1 LTARTLPLLVAGL
14 AFFASGASALVYQ
27 VAWQRILA
35 LHTGVGIASVAMIV
49 ASFMAGIG
57 LGSHLGGTLSTRLS
71 PSRAL
76 RTFGLLE
83 IGIALFG
90 MVSCGLYYDLLY
102 RQGSWLYASPAVG
115 GVLHFAGLLPPTL
128 LMGMSL
134 PFLVRAL
141 VHDVGQA
148 GRTVGFLYGINV
160 LGAGVGALITPWLL
174 LRFFGVRGAVMFAV
188 GGNLIA
194 AASVLLLLRAWS
206 RRGDETAPVVEDAR
220 PPERRPFALWMT
232 LYALSGFCAL
242 ALEILWFRVVDVG
255 AKGTAF
261 TFGTVLAIYLLGS
274 AIGALVGATWADRL
288 RRPLLVFVSLQAAIL
303 IYAGLGVL
311 AIARLPVDTPV
322 YEWLFGYWRAAQ
334 GFRLGTDRDFESLV
348 RLYLVFPS
356 LLYLLP
362 TVLMGLSFP
371 VLQRAVHDDPR
382 TSGRKVG
389 FLQAANIAGCTA
401 GSLLVGLVLLQWIGT
416 TGTMRLLL
424 GCGLVFIA
432 VGWRHHGPRP
442 AIVALGAVLLV
453 LMVALPG
460 PSAFWQRMHGLESGP
475 ALFDE
480 DASSV
485 AGVTPQGGRF
495 WFVFVDGKSH
505 SVLPYGDDEH
515 TLLGAVP
522 AVIHP
527 KPVEVAVV
535 GLGSGNTAWA
545 AGCRSETRRIRVFEI
560 ASPQI
565 RLLRELDRRER
576 FPRLRAFL
584 EDPRVG
590 IEIADGRHA
599 LQLDDR
605 RYDLIEADALWPWS
619 AYSGNLYS
627 SEFFDLCARRLK
639 PGGVVCTWA
648 PTPRIAETFARV
660 FPQAIDVGGILV
672 GSLDPLPF
680 DVAGWTRRAESPE
693 VRDYLGRHATRG
705 LRRALRGARRLTP
718 QRGTSVNRDLNPR
731 DEFAAP

>member
-1 LTARTLPLLVAGL
+1 LTVRASSLLVAGL

-35 LHTGVGIASVAMIV
+35 LHTGVGITSIAVIV

-57 LGSHLGGTLSTRLS
+57 LGSHLGGVLSTRMS
-71 PSRAL
+71 PPRAL
-76 RTFGLLE
+76 RIFGLLE
-83 IGIALFG
+83 IGIAAFG
-90 MVSCGLYYDLLY
+90 AVSCGLYYDLLY
-102 RQGSWLYASPAVG
+102 RQSSWLYASPALG

-141 VHDVGQA
+141 VHDVGRA
-148 GRTVGFLYGINV
+148 GRTVGFLYGVNM
-160 LGAGVGALITPWLL
+160 LGASLGALVTPWLL
-174 LRFFGVRGAVMFAV
+174 LRFLGVRGAVMVAV
-188 GGNLIA
+188 AGNLVA
-194 AASVLLLLRAWS
+194 AASILLLLRPAPAA
-206 RRGDETAPVVEDAR
+206 RPEPAAEAETR

-261 TFGTVLAIYLLGS
+261 TFGTVLAIYLVGS
-274 AIGALVGATWADRL
+274 AAGALLGATWADRL
-288 RRPLLVFVSLQAAIL
+288 HRPLLVFTVLQAAL
-303 IYAGLGVL
+303 LLYAGLGFV
-311 AIARLPVDTPV
+311 AIARLPPETPV

-348 RLYLVFPS
+348 RLYLVFPA
-356 LLYLLP
+356 LLYLVP

-401 GSLLVGLVLLQWIGT
+401 GSLLVGLVLLQAVGT
-416 TGTMRLLL
+416 PGTMTLLVA
-424 GCGLVFIA
+424 CGLVFVA

-442 AIVALGAVLLV
+442 ILVTLGAALVVVLL
-453 LMVALPG
+453 LLPG
-460 PSAFWQRMHGLESGP
+460 SSAFWHRMHGLDDGP

-485 AGVTPQGGRF
+485 AGVTPQGGPF

-527 KPVEVAVV
+527 APVDAAIV

-560 ASPQI
+560 ASPQT
-565 RLLRELDRRER
+565 RLLWELDRQVS

-584 EDPRVG
+584 EDPRVR
-590 IEIADGRHA
+590 IETADGRHA
-599 LQLDDR
+599 LALDET

-627 SEFFDLCARRLK
+627 IEFFDLCARRLK

-648 PTPRIAETFARV
+648 PTPRIAQTFARV
-660 FPQAIDVGGILV
+660 FPQAVNVGGILV
-672 GSLDPLPF
+672 GSLDPLPL
-680 DVAGWTRRAESPE
+680 DVAAWTARASSPE
-693 VRDYLGRHATRG
+693 VRGYLGRRAARG
-705 LRRALRGARRLTP
+705 LGRALRGAHRLVP
-718 QRGTSVNRDLNPR
+718 EHGASVNRDLDPR
-731 DEFAAP
+731 DEFATP